1 MAYELLHRAVAR
13 QLRCRREREARPRA
27 ERAYST
33 VRYAISCCICATVRD
48 PLRSHSRTHTLGSVR
63 NAMENRESFVSSL
76 NLLFDLPPTRHSTH
90 GCAFLRRPV
99 APLGAAALGCL
110 AWRVAGRGGVFSDPY
125 LLSHLTLRHTRPPSA
140 AHRTPR
146 PLPLACP
153 TENLFL
159 PDALP
164 VEPSNSAA
172 PPIGRTE
179 CNLHDGRRSGGGQ
192 SSRSLECSKA
202 ARNRRY
208 STSN

>member
-1 MAYELLHRAVAR
+1 
-13 QLRCRREREARPRA
+13 
-27 ERAYST
+27 
-33 VRYAISCCICATVRD
+33 
-48 PLRSHSRTHTLGSVR
+48 
-63 NAMENRESFVSSL
+63 MENRESFVSSL

-90 GCAFLRRPV
+90 GCAFLRR
-99 APLGAAALGCL
+99 
-110 AWRVAGRGGVFSDPY
+110 VFFLIHISFASHSEAHSAERSASD
-125 LLSHLTLRHTRPPSA
+125 SA
-140 AHRTPR
+140 SATSR
-146 PLPLACP
+146 LPP
-153 TENLFL
+153 TENFFL